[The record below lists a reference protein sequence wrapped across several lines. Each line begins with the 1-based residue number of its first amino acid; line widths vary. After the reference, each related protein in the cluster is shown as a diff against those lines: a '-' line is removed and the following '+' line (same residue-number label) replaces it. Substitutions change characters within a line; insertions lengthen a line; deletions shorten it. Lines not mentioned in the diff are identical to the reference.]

1 MSTNAELKKIVN
13 EFYTLYEDVAR
24 TTRTAAMANLPAGAP
39 APEESVIYGEAGRN
53 TFAKEAAKLL
63 ARAEQLI
70 NAKVAPIKAR
80 VTAAP
85 SEEAVNAVTML
96 SLNKDISETD
106 VDLLL
111 EKYADNY
118 QTVKALKSV
127 AAEKG
132 LEKYRSFTKEPDII
146 ELEALEKLKA
156 SLAESLNIYSAEQHK
171 GNHSMA
177 KWVLEMAIDRVIAD

>member
-13 EFYTLYEDVAR
+13 EFYELYEDVAR
-24 TTRTAAMANLPAGAP
+24 TTRNAAMANLPAGAAAP
-39 APEESVIYGEAGRN
+39 AESVIYGEAGRN

-70 NAKVAPIKAR
+70 NAKITPIKAR
-80 VTAAP
+80 VTASP
-85 SEEAVNAVTML
+85 SEDAVNAVTML
-96 SLNKDISETD
+96 SLNKVISETD

-132 LEKYRSFTKEPDII
+132 LDKYRSITKDPDIV
-146 ELEALEKLKA
+146 ELEELESLKTN
-156 SLAESLNIYSAEQHK
+156 LAKSLNISAAE
-171 GNHSMA
+171 NHHGSHATA
-177 KWVLEMAIDRVIAD
+177 KWLLEMSIDRVIAD